1 MVHMVRGVKLRGKH
15 LASNCHF
22 VVPRLGHVM
31 SAIVT
36 CMYGPCTLTREG

>member
-15 LASNCHF
+15 LAIATF